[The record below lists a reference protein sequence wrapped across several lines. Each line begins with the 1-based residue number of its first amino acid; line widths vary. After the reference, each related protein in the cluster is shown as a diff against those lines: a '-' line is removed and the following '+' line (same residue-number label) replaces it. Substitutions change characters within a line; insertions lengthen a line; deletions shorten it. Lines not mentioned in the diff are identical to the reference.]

1 MLKTLRFLII
11 AALCYVVASFG
22 FQWLFPVP
30 HDPDRAN
37 STALPASE
45 QTTLGAVV
53 LPLMGQHPGT
63 SGVAGLQDGA
73 AAFAARLLLIDAA
86 EQSLDVRYYIWQKDI
101 TGLLLLDAVQRA
113 AERGVRVRLLLDDNG
128 TPDLDPELAEMDAHD
143 NIEVRLFNPF
153 MLRSPRMVSYLLDFG
168 RINRRMHNKSLTVDG
183 VATVVGGRNVGDIYF
198 SRSEG
203 VNYFDMDVVAIGDA
217 AADVSDDFDL
227 YWTSPSAV
235 PVGDVLTPRPAGG
248 GILEASVAQIKARP
262 GGATY
267 ADSVR
272 ASHLMEE
279 LLDDARGFDWVPMQM
294 VSDSP
299 VKGQGAAQDDDLMM
313 TRLIKLLP
321 KPQVE
326 VSVISAYF
334 VPGNRFTEV
343 LTTWAGEGIRV
354 RTLTNAQEATDVLPV
369 HSGYVPYRDRLI
381 DGGVEVYELKSDQ
394 VKPDLLEQ
402 FGLVGS
408 SNTSLH
414 AKTFEID
421 GRLIFV
427 GSFNFDPRSAR
438 LNTEMGFL
446 IDSADLA
453 SAMARGLDRQL
464 PERAYLVE
472 RGASGDLH
480 WIETDREGGERIYPR
495 EPKTTALSRAVVW
508 IMGLLPIQWML

>member
-11 AALCYVVASFG
+11 ATLCYVFASFG

-30 HDPDRAN
+30 HDPGREN
-37 STALPASE
+37 SSALPARSD
-45 QTTLGAVV
+45 TTLGGVV
-53 LPLMGQHPGT
+53 LPLMEQHVGT

-101 TGLLLLDAVQRA
+101 TGLLLLDALQRA

-128 TPDLDPELAEMDAHD
+128 TPDLDPELAEMDAHE

-153 MLRSPRMVSYLLDFG
+153 MLRSPRMASYALDFG

-217 AADVSDDFDL
+217 AADVSVDFDI
-227 YWTSPSAV
+227 YWASSSAV
-235 PVGDVLTPRPAGG
+235 PVSDVLVPRPVDG
-248 GILEASVAQIKARP
+248 GILDASVAQIKALP
-262 GGATY
+262 GGEAY
-267 ADSVR
+267 AESVR
-272 ASHLMEE
+272 ASNLMEE

-299 VKGQGAAQDDDLMM
+299 VKGQGAAQEDDLMM

-321 KPQVE
+321 NPEIE

-343 LTTWAGEGIRV
+343 LTTWAGDGIRV

-381 DGGVEVYELKSDQ
+381 DGGVEVYELKSNQ

-421 GRLIFV
+421 GQHIFV

-446 IDSADLA
+446 IDSSELA
-453 SAMARGLDRQL
+453 GNMARGLDRQL
-464 PERAYLVE
+464 PERAYKVE
-472 RGASGDLH
+472 RGDSGELH
-480 WIETDREGGERIYPR
+480 WIETEQNGADHIYPK
-495 EPKTTALSRAVVW
+495 EPKTTALSRTVVW

>member
-1 MLKTLRFLII
+1 MLKTLRFLIF
-11 AALCYVVASFG
+11 AALAYVIASFG

-30 HDPDRAN
+30 HDPARAN
-37 STALPASE
+37 STALPA
-45 QTTLGAVV
+45 TTDTRLGAVV
-53 LPLMGQHPGT
+53 LPLMDQNPGT

-86 EQSLDVRYYIWQKDI
+86 EHSLDVRYYIWQKDI
-101 TGLLLLDAVQRA
+101 TGLLLLDAIQRA

-153 MLRSPRMVSYLLDFG
+153 MLRSPRMVSYALDFG

-203 VNYFDMDVVAIGDA
+203 VNYFDLDVVAIGQA
-217 AADVSDDFDL
+217 AADVSGDFDL
-227 YWTSPSAV
+227 YWASPSAV
-235 PVGDVLTPRPAGG
+235 PVADVLTPRPAGSG
-248 GILEASVAQIKARP
+248 LLEASVARVKALP
-262 GGATY
+262 GGEAY

-272 ASHLMEE
+272 ASNLMDE
-279 LLDDARGFDWVPMQM
+279 LLDDARGFNWVPMQM

-299 VKGQGAAQDDDLMM
+299 VKGQGAAEDDDLMM
-313 TRLIKLLP
+313 MRLIKLLP
-321 KPQVE
+321 KPQIE
-326 VSVISAYF
+326 VSVVSAYF

-343 LTTWAGEGIRV
+343 LTTWAGEGVRV

-421 GRLIFV
+421 GQQIFV

-446 IDSADLA
+446 ISSPAMA
-453 SAMARGLDRQL
+453 GNMARGLDKQL
-464 PERAYLVE
+464 PDRAYLVE
-472 RGASGDLH
+472 RAESGALQ
-480 WIETDREGGERIYPR
+480 WVETQADGTEKLYLE

>member
-11 AALCYVVASFG
+11 VAFCYVVASLG

-30 HDPDRAN
+30 HDPGREP
-37 STALPASE
+37 STALPANADSN
-45 QTTLGAVV
+45 LGRVV
-53 LPLMGQHPGT
+53 LPLMDQHPGT

-101 TGLLLLDAVQRA
+101 TGMLLLEAVQRA

-128 TPDLDPELAEMDAHD
+128 TPELDPELAEMDAHE

-153 MLRSPRMVSYLLDFG
+153 MLRSPRMVSYVLDFG

-183 VATVVGGRNVGDIYF
+183 VVTVVGGRNVGDIYF

-203 VNYFDMDVVAIGDA
+203 VNYVDLDVVAIGKVA
-217 AADVSDDFDL
+217 GDVSVDFDQ
-227 YWTSPSAV
+227 YWASPSAV
-235 PVGDVLTPRPAGG
+235 PVADVLTPTPEDG
-248 GILEASVAQIKARP
+248 GILDASVAQIKALP
-262 GGATY
+262 GGEAY

-272 ASHLMEE
+272 ASKLMDE
-279 LLDDARGFDWVPMQM
+279 LLDEARGFEWVPVQM
-294 VSDSP
+294 VSDNP

-313 TRLIKLLP
+313 MRLIKLLP
-321 KPQVE
+321 KPKVE

-334 VPGNRFTEV
+334 VPGNRFTDV
-343 LTTWAGEGIRV
+343 LTAWAGEGIRV

-421 GRLIFV
+421 GQHIFI

-446 IDSADLA
+446 IDSSRLA
-453 SAMARGLDRQL
+453 GGMARGLDRQL
-464 PERAYLVE
+464 PERAYQVQ
-472 RGASGDLH
+472 RGENGELH
-480 WIETDREGGERIYPR
+480 WTETDREGAERIYPR
-495 EPKTTALSRAVVW
+495 EPGTTALSRAVVW
-508 IMGLLPIQWML
+508 TMGLLPIQWLL